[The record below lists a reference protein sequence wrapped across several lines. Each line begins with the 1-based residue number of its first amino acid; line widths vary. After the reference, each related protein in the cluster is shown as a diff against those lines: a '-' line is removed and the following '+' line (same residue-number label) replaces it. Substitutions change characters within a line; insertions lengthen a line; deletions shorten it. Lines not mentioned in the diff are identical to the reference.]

1 MIQVVTQMSTP
12 FAFCVIG
19 LFALVAALYAIRAIN
34 RNTERDF
41 EVTMQRERVRTLE
54 LEDQSRKRKMET

>member
-1 MIQVVTQMSTP
+1 MIEVVTHMSTP

-19 LFALVAALYAIRAIN
+19 LFALAAALCAIRAIN
-34 RNTERDF
+34 RNIERDF